1 MWCSWQ
7 TLSTPSGRKQ
17 VTAPYRGRTSHRL
30 SRWSWLLIFIATD
43 QQQEGDKMDLR
54 PMAFKDTASMMLS
67 GDCKERFQAEYGQL
81 RLRYQKLK
89 GDTYETKI
97 SNEFTAVCRGW
108 SIWRPGRRRRSFWS
122 SRNRQQ
128 HRRTVWLWKAG
139 RAVSQDK
146 EPLTGTLHCLAILR
160 GSCSVISG

>member
-1 MWCSWQ
+1 
-7 TLSTPSGRKQ
+7 
-17 VTAPYRGRTSHRL
+17 
-30 SRWSWLLIFIATD
+30 
-43 QQQEGDKMDLR
+43 MDLR
-54 PMAFKDTASMMLS
+54 PMEFKDTASMMLS

-128 HRRTVWLWKAG
+128 HRRFDYEKLAGLLARIRNHLPEPYIVWQYFEE
-139 RAVSQDK
+139 AV
-146 EPLTGTLHCLAILR
+146 
-160 GSCSVISG
+160 V